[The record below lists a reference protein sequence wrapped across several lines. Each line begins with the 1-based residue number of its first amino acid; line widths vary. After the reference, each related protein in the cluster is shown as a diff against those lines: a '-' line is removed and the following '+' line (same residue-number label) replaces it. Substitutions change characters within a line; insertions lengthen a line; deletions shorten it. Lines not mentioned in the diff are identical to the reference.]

1 MANKTNMEA
10 IKIMI
15 GSILN
20 MIKTT
25 KLDYDKTYTGRVK
38 TSLGG
43 NFYVVEIKGN
53 DYTLRC
59 LNMVSLNVN
68 DTVKVLSPQ
77 GNDTNMFILGK
88 I

>member
-1 MANKTNMEA
+1 MSGKTNIEA
-10 IKIMI
+10 IKIMV

-25 KLDYDKTYTGRVK
+25 KLDYDKTYTGKVK
-38 TSLGG
+38 TSLG
-43 NFYVVEIKGN
+43 NNTYVVEIKGS
-53 DYTLRC
+53 DYNLRC
-59 LNMVSLNVN
+59 LNEASLNVN
-68 DTVKVLSPQ
+68 DIVKVLSPQ